1 MASFDTIACVS
12 VCIRKQVSATKLEAE
27 RDGITVPTTLQE
39 YCVMAKPRPS
49 SHSVDMADF
58 YDDDYMDDDDDLD
71 DDDDNNPCYDD
82 EDDSGHGGDS

>member
-1 MASFDTIACVS
+1 M
-12 VCIRKQVSATKLEAE
+12 SATKVEAE
-27 RDGITVPTTLQE
+27 RDGITVPTTLDD

-71 DDDDNNPCYDD
+71 DDDDDNNPCYDD
-82 EDDSGHGGDS
+82 EDDSGHGDS